1 MGRNRATV
9 GTDSYKQHGALT
21 HDAKKNK
28 TTTEQQQTTQNDA
41 GVGGGGGGG
50 NKSVAST

>member
-21 HDAKKNK
+21 HDAKK
-28 TTTEQQQTTQNDA
+28 TTKQQQTTQNDA